1 MRAFFSKLTLSCQCW
16 PLWPSIC
23 CEWPF
28 NVIKHELLTHEYYI
42 ALQFLQSTWSKVMN
56 LHLRVDFFFFDAILQ
71 YFVFTHIWT
80 SYTLDLQQYR
90 FITHTP
96 PIYKECIFLFMLKY
110 VLLHSQHGA
119 ISSKKNYVLICIF
132 EFLFWTWKVT
142 KTVKYPKYITTA
154 AMHFTGWLH
163 SKAHSIYCATVS
175 PWLSRPRILWS

>member
-1 MRAFFSKLTLSCQCW
+1 MRAFFSKLTLCCQCW

-42 ALQFLQSTWSKVMN
+42 ALQFLQAHEAKLWT
-56 LHLRVDFFFFDAILQ
+56 LLRVDFFFDAIFCL
-71 YFVFTHIWT
+71 THIWT
-80 SYTLDLQQYR
+80 SYSLDLQQYR

-110 VLLHSQHGA
+110 VLLHSQHGP
-119 ISSKKNYVLICIF
+119 ISSKKILCSHLYAF
-132 EFLFWTWKVT
+132 EFRFWTWKVT

-175 PWLSRPRILWS
+175 PWLSRPRIL